1 LSIIV
6 PAGYSDRGIERNGKA
21 LFKKG
26 SIMRQAGLLLF
37 LVILFSSISAQAGS
51 KYTNYDLFT
60 AIDNGQVETV
70 RAMIKQGVDV
80 NWRLRRG
87 GAPLMSAS
95 AKGNLEIVRMLIAS
109 GAFVNAI
116 SQDGTTALLLAS
128 KYGHGDVVR
137 VLLENGAEYNHDRV
151 GLSPMTLASENGHMN
166 VVAIFMK
173 MGRGRSGARTAN

>member
-1 LSIIV
+1 
-6 PAGYSDRGIERNGKA
+6 
-21 LFKKG
+21 
-26 SIMRQAGLLLF
+26 MRHTGLF
-37 LVILFSSISAQAGS
+37 LALIIPLFSISAQAGS

-70 RAMIKQGVDV
+70 RAMIDQGVDV

-109 GAFVNAI
+109 GACVNAR

-128 KYGHGDVVR
+128 KYGHDAVVR
-137 VLLENGAEYNHDRV
+137 FLLENGADYSHENTD
-151 GLSPMTLASENGHMN
+151 LSPITLASKNGHMN
-166 VVAIFMK
+166 VVAF
-173 MGRGRSGARTAN
+173 